1 VAVTVKFVKVTNKCD
16 RPITVHTR
24 FPRPKKPGSSR
35 DPKPVLS
42 QFTLAPGE
50 TSPRAIAL
58 TALIGARNWDTL
70 NARGCIGLEFAPWTA
85 PFARVTARADPIAFD
100 VRLPKGKPRRIE
112 LAPGQTSRTVPLSA
126 IPQRRRLESLAKRR
140 RIVLE
145 RSHIGPTYSAVAAGS
160 LGSDDVYICN
170 ECGGPIVFRYHP
182 PVPIH
187 I

>member
-16 RPITVHTR
+16 RPITIYTR
-24 FPRPKKPGSSR
+24 FPRPKKPGSSK
-35 DPKPVLS
+35 DSKPLES
-42 QFTLAPGE
+42 KITLAPGQ

-58 TALIGARNWDTL
+58 TALIGARNWETL
-70 NARGCIGLEFAPWTA
+70 NARGCIGLQFAPWTA
-85 PFARVTARADPIAFD
+85 PFARLTARTNPLVFD

-112 LAPGQTSRTVPLSA
+112 LAPGQTSRTVSLSA

-140 RIVLE
+140 RIILE
-145 RSHIGPTYSAVAAGS
+145 RSHIGPKYTPAAAGS

>member
-24 FPRPKKPGSSR
+24 FPRPKKSGSSK
-35 DPKPVLS
+35 DPKPVES
-42 QFTLAPGE
+42 QIKLAPGQ
-50 TSPRAIAL
+50 TSARAIAL

-70 NARGCIGLEFAPWTA
+70 NARGCIGLEFVPWTPA
-85 PFARVTARADPIAFD
+85 FATVTARAEPSTFD
-100 VRLPKGKPRRIE
+100 VQVPGAKPRRVK
-112 LAPGQTSRTVPLSA
+112 LSPGQKSRTVPLLA
-126 IPQRRRLESLAKRR
+126 IPQRHRLESLAKRK
-140 RIVLE
+140 RITLD
-145 RSHIGPTYSAVAAGS
+145 RSYIGPSYTSGAAGS